1 MLSHDA
7 VIHNARVNFEIV
19 IAKNYS
25 PTVLAMELGVEK
37 EIESLLTDPTV
48 GDLYNRD
55 PWTIMLPGPPAK
67 PSKSSTSSQLLTQ
80 SETNGGVKA
89 FNLAIPQKWGF
100 ETLQPLQSL

>member
-48 GDLYNRD
+48 GDLYNWD

-67 PSKSSTSSQLLTQ
+67 PSKSSTASLTMDPRPVLLDK
-80 SETNGGVKA
+80 SIIGVVFWRRENG
-89 FNLAIPQKWGF
+89 L
-100 ETLQPLQSL
+100 L